1 MRVKFPLVYYVLE
14 SARGVIWS
22 RERNGTIDRGH
33 LPSTFFQKRGLAS
46 DDAWIVDVSCEKLGG
61 KELLVEKLLV
71 TLAVASWDDSR
82 SAARALG
89 QSTPNCR
96 GVRTSCMFRPL

>member
-1 MRVKFPLVYYVLE
+1 MSVVKNLAERWLV
-14 SARGVIWS
+14 
-22 RERNGTIDRGH
+22 
-33 LPSTFFQKRGLAS
+33 
-46 DDAWIVDVSCEKLGG
+46 
-61 KELLVEKLLV
+61 VEKLLV

-96 GVRTSCMFRPL
+96 GVRTSCMFRPLWMKSIFDMLSIQWLSYDIPHSHNELKSTYFDHHKSRLF